1 MLWGRREMFTVT
13 QHAGLGLA
21 KHLLD
26 WAGVH
31 TGHSAEAAAT
41 IAAEVAAVEVAVGA
55 AVAGPV
61 AVVVAA
67 AVVAEVE
74 PVAHSEFAVAAVVVA
89 QAGSGSIAASQQ
101 AADSSCCSWWRWR
114 GMRRAEERQ
123 RGVSSRAATRAS
135 ESRQWTGAR
144 KGMQA

>member
-1 MLWGRREMFTVT
+1 MWGRDEMFTVT

-21 KHLLD
+21 RHLLD

-67 AVVAEVE
+67 AVVAEV
-74 PVAHSEFAVAAVVVA
+74 
-89 QAGSGSIAASQQ
+89 
-101 AADSSCCSWWRWR
+101 
-114 GMRRAEERQ
+114 
-123 RGVSSRAATRAS
+123 
-135 ESRQWTGAR
+135 
-144 KGMQA
+144 